1 MKKVSV
7 ILIFLFMISGTIMA
21 QNKDSIVSK
30 KIVEKGA
37 KGDIILGKQ
46 NKKKQLTAAP
56 TVLKKQHS
64 LHQPNYIPPKKRKAK
79 TKIGKNNN

>member
-1 MKKVSV
+1 MKK
-7 ILIFLFMISGTIMA
+7 INLIFIFLFITSGTLMA
-21 QNKDSIVSK
+21 QSKDSASAK
-30 KIVEKGA
+30 KVVEKGA